1 MPQAA
6 RLWVKYCGGC
16 NPRIVRTSVVRDV
29 VARLEE
35 RSGRSVVVAYP
46 ADALPEAPSG
56 VLIIVSGCLADCA
69 TRPANVSLFPIVVV
83 AGETVQG
90 RAVPAGRL
98 VERVAEAVEE
108 ALNLLGGGAGNA
120 GQLSSETT
128 AAAETG

>member
-1 MPQAA
+1 MLPAV

-16 NPRIVRTSVVRDV
+16 NPHIARASVVRELA
-29 VARLEE
+29 ARLEE
-35 RSGRSVVVAYP
+35 RSGRSVMVAYAP
-46 ADALPEAPSG
+46 DVLPHAPPG
-56 VLIIVSGCLADCA
+56 VLLIVSGCPADCA
-69 TRPANVSLFPIVVV
+69 TRPANVSLFPLVVV

-128 AAAETG
+128 AAAEAG

>member
-1 MPQAA
+1 M
-6 RLWVKYCGGC
+6 
-16 NPRIVRTSVVRDV
+16 
-29 VARLEE
+29 
-35 RSGRSVVVAYP
+35 
-46 ADALPEAPSG
+46 
-56 VLIIVSGCLADCA
+56 VSGCLADCA